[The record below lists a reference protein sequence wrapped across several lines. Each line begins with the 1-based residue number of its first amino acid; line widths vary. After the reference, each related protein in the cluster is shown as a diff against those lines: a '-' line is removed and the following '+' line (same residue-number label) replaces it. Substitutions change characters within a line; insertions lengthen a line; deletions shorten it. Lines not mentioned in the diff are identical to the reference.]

1 MGFIDAI
8 QACFSK
14 YFTFSGRARRPEYW
28 WFYLFIFVVTFIASF
43 IDAILSPMFELG
55 EDGEILSLVRL
66 IVSLGVIVPF
76 FAVSW
81 RRMHDTGWSGWMTLS
96 PVFGFV
102 MIILSSL
109 LVESAPGIAPVLLFS
124 GVAFMVV
131 MSIVVFVLSV
141 RRSQVGANDFGPEPP
156 VGG

>member
-1 MGFIDAI
+1 MGFIGAI

-14 YFTFSGRARRPEYW
+14 YFTFSGRARRSEYL
-28 WFYLFIFVVTFIASF
+28 WFYLFIFVATFVASF
-43 IDAILSPMFELG
+43 IDAILSAMFELG
-55 EDGEILSLVRL
+55 EDGEPLSLVRL
-66 IVSLGVIVPF
+66 IVSLSVIVPF

>member
-1 MGFIDAI
+1 MGFIGAI

-28 WFYLFIFVVTFIASF
+28 WFYLFIFVVTLVASF
-43 IDAILSPMFELG
+43 IDATLSEMFELG
-55 EDGEILSLVRL
+55 EDGEVLSLVRL

-96 PVFGFV
+96 PAFGFL

-109 LVESAPGIAPVLLFS
+109 LVESAPGIAPVLLLS
-124 GVAFMVV
+124 GVAIMVI
-131 MSIVVFVLSV
+131 MSIVVLVRSV

-156 VGG
+156 IGG